1 MDEAE
6 RWRSRG
12 RLITRLREERML
24 SRSALARKAG
34 LTTSTITYAE
44 QGESQIR
51 FNTLRKLADALE
63 VDPRTLL
70 YPDQYPHAT
79 DTVAERA
86 IPLGPFDNIQTR
98 SGQIDADEDRER
110 RLRAALVLRD
120 ISVYD
125 EELETLNTAI
135 QGRLESQRTGEPYAI
150 HALKSRVAM
159 ERIAL
164 LACLVESAG
173 LLEAEE
179 SAAARQII
187 REALSA

>member
-1 MDEAE
+1 MAVDEAE
-6 RWRSRG
+6 LWRTRG
-12 RLITRLREERML
+12 RLITRLREERLL

-51 FNTLRKLADALE
+51 FTTLRKLAEALG
-63 VDPRTLL
+63 VDPLTLL
-70 YPDQYPHAT
+70 YPDQYPHTT
-79 DTVAERA
+79 DKVVEPAR
-86 IPLGPFDNIQTR
+86 PFDNDMRR
-98 SGQIDADEDRER
+98 SGQIDADEDRKR
-110 RLRAALVLRD
+110 RLHAALVLRN

-125 EELETLNTAI
+125 EELEALNAAI
-135 QGRLESQRTGEPYAI
+135 HGHLGSQRTGEPYAI
-150 HALKSRVAM
+150 IALEGRVAL

>member
-51 FNTLRKLADALE
+51 FTTLRKLADALE
-63 VDPRTLL
+63 VDPLAL
-70 YPDQYPHAT
+70 VYPDQNPHAT
-79 DTVAERA
+79 DKVAETA
-86 IPLGPFDNIQTR
+86 SPLADAPRR
-98 SGQIDADEDRER
+98 SGQIDADEDRKR

-120 ISVYD
+120 IFVYD
-125 EELETLNTAI
+125 EELEALNAAI
-135 QGRLESQRTGEPYAI
+135 HGRLESQRSGEPYAI
-150 HALKSRVAM
+150 MALERRVDL